1 MLVTPA
7 TAASDSAAADI
18 SRATIEAAATRIAPF
33 IIETPLV
40 ESPRLNDKLGI
51 RLLVKAECLQH
62 TGSFK
67 LRGASNA
74 VWSLDDTVKHVVAFS
89 SGNHAQGVAR
99 AAASRGLQAT
109 IVMPKDSPAGKIE
122 GTKAY
127 GATVI
132 LYDRYTESREDIGAD
147 LATRKQAH
155 LIKPFDDV
163 RVIAGQ
169 GTVGLEI
176 ATQAAAKNLTPDAI
190 ICCCGGGG
198 LIAGMSIAAS
208 DMIPGVDIWAA
219 EPKFYDD
226 TRRSLASGKIETADI
241 TMPSICD
248 SIVTAQPGEITFPI
262 NKKLLSGSA
271 VITDRDALQAVAT
284 AFKHL
289 KIIIEPGGAAALAA
303 VLTGQ
308 YPSGAKTVVVVAS
321 GGNIDTPMF
330 QRALD
335 QGPLF

>member
-1 MLVTPA
+1 MPA
-7 TAASDSAAADI
+7 KSERTDI
-18 SRATIEAAATRIAPF
+18 VNEALKINRAIVEAAASRITPH
-33 IIETPLV
+33 IIETPLI

-74 VWSLDDTVKHVVAFS
+74 VWSLSANVKDVVAFS

-122 GTKAY
+122 GTRAY
-127 GATVI
+127 GASVI

-147 LATRKQAH
+147 VASKKRAY
-155 LIKPFDDV
+155 LIKPYDDV

-176 ATQAAAKNLTPDAI
+176 AAQAASKQAKVDAI

-198 LIAGMSIAAS
+198 LIAGVSIAAS
-208 DMIPGVDIWAA
+208 DQIPGVKIWSA
-219 EPKFYDD
+219 EPEFYDD
-226 TRRSLASGKIETADI
+226 TLRSLISGKIETADI
-241 TMPSICD
+241 NQPSICD
-248 SIVTAQPGEITFPI
+248 AIVTPQPGKLTFPI
-262 NKKLLSGSA
+262 NKQLLSGGA
-271 VITDRDALQAVAT
+271 VITDNDALRAIAT
-284 AFKHL
+284 AFKHF
-289 KIIIEPGGAAALAA
+289 KIVIEPGGAAALAA

-308 YPSGAKTVVVVAS
+308 YPQGSSTVVAVAS
-321 GGNIDTPMF
+321 GGNIDPKMF
-330 QRALD
+330 QQALD
-335 QGPLF
+335 VGSLF

>member
-1 MLVTPA
+1 MPA
-7 TAASDSAAADI
+7 APHDTVNEALSI
-18 SRATIEAAATRIAPF
+18 NRATIDAAASRIAPY
-33 IIETPLV
+33 IIETPLI

-74 VWSLDDTVKHVVAFS
+74 VWSLDDTVTDVVAFS

-127 GATVI
+127 GASVV

-147 LATRKQAH
+147 IAARKKQAH
-155 LIKPFDDV
+155 LIKPYDDV

-176 ATQAAAKNLTPDAI
+176 AAQATAKQQHVDAI

-208 DMIPGVDIWAA
+208 DLIPGVKIWSA
-219 EPKFYDD
+219 EPEFYDD
-226 TRRSLASGKIETADI
+226 TLRSLTSGKIETADI
-241 TMPSICD
+241 NQPSICD
-248 SIVTAQPGEITFPI
+248 AIVTPQPGQ
-262 NKKLLSGSA
+262 L
-271 VITDRDALQAVAT
+271 
-284 AFKHL
+284 
-289 KIIIEPGGAAALAA
+289 
-303 VLTGQ
+303 
-308 YPSGAKTVVVVAS
+308 
-321 GGNIDTPMF
+321 NIS
-330 QRALD
+330 D
-335 QGPLF
+335 Q

>member
-1 MLVTPA
+1 
-7 TAASDSAAADI
+7 
-18 SRATIEAAATRIAPF
+18 
-33 IIETPLV
+33 
-40 ESPRLNDKLGI
+40 
-51 RLLVKAECLQH
+51 
-62 TGSFK
+62 
-67 LRGASNA
+67 
-74 VWSLDDTVKHVVAFS
+74 
-89 SGNHAQGVAR
+89 
-99 AAASRGLQAT
+99 
-109 IVMPKDSPAGKIE
+109 MPKDSPAGKIE

-127 GATVI
+127 GGTVI
-132 LYDRYTESREDIGAD
+132 LYDRYTESREEIGAD

-219 EPKFYDD
+219 EPEFYDD

-271 VITDRDALQAVAT
+271 VITDRDALKAVAA

-289 KIIIEPGGAAALAA
+289 KIVIEPGGAAALAA

-308 YPSGAKTVVVVAS
+308 YPAGAKTVVAVAS
-321 GGNIDTPMF
+321 GGNIDAPMF

-335 QGPLF
+335 EGPLF

>member
-1 MLVTPA
+1 MPA
-7 TAASDSAAADI
+7 TPNDTVNQVLRVN
-18 SRATIEAAATRIAPF
+18 RATIDAAASRIAPH
-33 IIETPLV
+33 IIETPLI

-67 LRGASNA
+67 LRGATNA
-74 VWSLDDTVKHVVAFS
+74 VWSLNDTVTDVVAYS

-109 IVMPKDSPAGKIE
+109 IVMPKDSPTSKIE

-127 GATVI
+127 GASVV

-147 LATRKQAH
+147 IASKKQAQ
-155 LIKPFDDV
+155 LIKPFDDI

-176 ATQAAAKNLTPDAI
+176 AAQAAAKKATVNAI

-208 DMIPGVDIWAA
+208 DLIPGVKIWSA
-219 EPKFYDD
+219 EPEFYDD
-226 TRRSLASGKIETADI
+226 TLRSLSSGKRETADI
-241 TMPSICD
+241 NQPSICD
-248 SIVTAQPGEITFPI
+248 AIVTPQPGQLTFPI
-262 NKKLLSGSA
+262 NKQLLSGGA
-271 VITDRDALQAVAT
+271 VITDRDSLQAIAT

-289 KIIIEPGGAAALAA
+289 KIVIEPGGAAALAA
-303 VLTGQ
+303 ILTGQ
-308 YPSGAKTVVVVAS
+308 YPEGASTVVAVAS
-321 GGNIDTPMF
+321 GGNIDSQMF
-330 QRALD
+330 QRALEE
-335 QGPLF
+335 GPLF

>member
-1 MLVTPA
+1 MMPTKPHNTVNEALR
-7 TAASDSAAADI
+7 I
-18 SRATIEAAATRIAPF
+18 NRATIDAAASRIAPHV
-33 IIETPLV
+33 IETPLI

-74 VWSLDDTVKHVVAFS
+74 VWSLDDTVTDVVAFS

-99 AAASRGLQAT
+99 AAVSRGLQAT

-127 GATVI
+127 GASVM
-132 LYDRYTESREDIGAD
+132 LYDRYTESREEIGATI
-147 LATRKQAH
+147 AANKQAH
-155 LIKPFDDV
+155 LIKPYDDV

-176 ATQAAAKNLTPDAI
+176 AAQAAAKQAKVEAI

-198 LIAGMSIAAS
+198 LIAGISIAAS
-208 DMIPGVDIWAA
+208 DQIPGVKIWSA
-219 EPKFYDD
+219 EPEFYDD
-226 TRRSLASGKIETADI
+226 TLRSLTSGEIQTADI
-241 TMPSICD
+241 RQPSICD
-248 SIVTAQPGEITFPI
+248 AIVTPQPGQLTFPI
-262 NKKLLSGSA
+262 NKRLLSGGA
-271 VITDRDALQAVAT
+271 VINDQDVLQAIAT

-289 KIIIEPGGAAALAA
+289 KIVIEPGGAAALAA
-303 VLTGQ
+303 VFTGQ
-308 YPSGAKTVVVVAS
+308 YPRGASTVVAVAS
-321 GGNIDTPMF
+321 GGNIDSQMF
-330 QRALD
+330 HRALD
-335 QGPLF
+335 QGTFF